1 MFEFGEYL
9 LDRVQIRAVGRQKDQ
24 VGSCRSY
31 AGSDCFSLVAAE
43 IVEDHQVAWLEDS
56 EEELFDLALK
66 AFADDGAVEHAR
78 RGDRIATQGGE
89 KSHGLPM
96 AVRHMLNQ
104 PFALSAPAAQRRHV
118 GLHPGLIDEHQPLD
132 VDARLILAPPG
143 APLGNVR
150 PLLLGGANAF
160 F

>member
-1 MFEFGEYL
+1 MFEFEYF
-9 LDRVQIRAVGRQKDQ
+9 LDRVQIRAIGRQKDE

-43 IVEDHQVAWLEDS
+43 IVEDHQ
-56 EEELFDLALK
+56 
-66 AFADDGAVEHAR
+66 
-78 RGDRIATQGGE
+78 E

-96 AVRHMLNQ
+96 AVRHMVNQ

-150 PLLLGGANAF
+150 PLLLGGVNAF